1 MTTML
6 AARLHEAGKPLQI
19 DEVAVPEPAAGEVLV
34 KVKAC
39 GLCGTDIHLAI
50 VGDLPVSYTPITLG
64 HESAGSV
71 AALGPGVEDFFAEG
85 DRVALYPSAS
95 CGRCRYCLGGRESLC
110 AASQVYGMAREG
122 GLAEYITAPARS
134 LLRLPAAVPFDVGA
148 VVTDGIATPFH
159 ALRARG
165 RLQPG
170 ETVGVF
176 GCGGLGT
183 HAIQFARLMGAAGI
197 IAVDIDGP
205 ARERA
210 LELGADLALDP
221 GDDGAAKQIRRQLGR
236 GLDLALEFVGRAD
249 TVELALRCLDKAGRL
264 VVVGVG
270 MERPKLP
277 PLAAFVG
284 LEQAVL
290 GSFGMDRADIED
302 IYSLIVAGRI
312 DLSESVSARY
322 PLAEADAALKR
333 LASKEAGVV
342 RVVVEP

>member
-19 DEVAVPEPAAGEVLV
+19 DQVAVPEPAVGEVLV
-34 KVKAC
+34 KVRAC

-50 VGDLPVSYTPITLG
+50 VGDLPVSYAPITLG
-64 HESAGSV
+64 HETAGSV
-71 AALGPGVEDFFAEG
+71 AALGPGVEDFNEG

-95 CGRCRYCLGGRESLC
+95 CGRCRFCLGGRESLC
-110 AASQVYGMAREG
+110 SASQVYGMARDG

-134 LLRLPAAVPFDVGA
+134 LLRLPESVPFDVGA

-165 RLQPG
+165 KLKPG

-197 IAVDIDGP
+197 VAIDIDGP

-221 GDDGAAKQIRRQLGR
+221 RDDNATKQIRSKFGR

-264 VVVGVG
+264 VVVGIG

-302 IYSLIVAGRI
+302 IYALVVAGRI
-312 DLSESVSARY
+312 DLSDSVSARY
-322 PLAEADAALKR
+322 PLGEADEALQR